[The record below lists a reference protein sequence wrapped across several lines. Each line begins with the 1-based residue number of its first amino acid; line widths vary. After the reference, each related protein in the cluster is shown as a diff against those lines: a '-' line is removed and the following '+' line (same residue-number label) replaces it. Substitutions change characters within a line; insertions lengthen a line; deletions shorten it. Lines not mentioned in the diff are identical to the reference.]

1 VIALDTSTIARALGY
16 FGALVVVGSVVA
28 RDLIRRSWTAEGED
42 AARTAA
48 SQRLTYVTFI
58 AALFLP
64 IAAWF
69 ALRHQALDLVDEGE
83 VLGLAHYRMVL
94 ASTWAAGWKAQAVA
108 ALLAVA
114 AWFPRR
120 GRPFFGTR
128 LAPVA
133 ALAVVATL
141 PLTGHFHALH
151 IGVIAGTLSGALH
164 LLGAGLWLGTLVL
177 IACIGWSGPTEGKGS
192 RVARLI
198 TRFSP
203 LALTGAG
210 LTALS
215 GLVTGYQTVGTF
227 SALFGS
233 AYGRTLLVK
242 LSFLAG
248 VAALGAYNWRV
259 VQPKLNAGT
268 GEALLRRSAFI
279 EIALGAGLLIAT
291 AVLVA
296 LPAPGLD

>member
-1 VIALDTSTIARALGY
+1 MIALDFSTIARALGY
-16 FGALVVVGSVVA
+16 FGALVVVGGVVA
-28 RDLIRRSWTAEGED
+28 RDLIRRSWPAEADE

-48 SQRLTYVTFI
+48 FQRLTYVTFI

-69 ALRHQALDLVDEGE
+69 ALRHQAADLVDEGE
-83 VLGLAHYRMVL
+83 TLGAAQYQLAL
-94 ASTWAAGWKAQAVA
+94 ASHWAAGWKSQAAA

-114 AWFPRR
+114 AWFPIR
-120 GRPFFGTR
+120 GRAFFGAR
-128 LAPVA
+128 LAPLA
-133 ALAVVATL
+133 ALAVVATF

-177 IACIGWSGPTEGKGS
+177 IASIGWCGPVEGKGS

-210 LTALS
+210 LAALS

-227 SALFGS
+227 AALFGS

-242 LSFLAG
+242 LSFLVG
-248 VAALGAYNWRV
+248 VAALGAFNWRV

-279 EIALGAGLLIAT
+279 EISLGAGLLIAT
-291 AVLVA
+291 AILVA